1 MEFPTTLTLTGAI
14 SMSIYSKSNPPEGFY
29 TYAYL
34 REDGAPYYI
43 GKGKGNR
50 AWVKHNYQRGGLHTP
65 ISNSRIVILESSLTE
80 IGALALERRY
90 IEWYGRKDLSTG
102 ILRNRTNGGEG
113 GTGPK
118 SDEHKVNISN
128 ANRGKKHGSYKRK
141 DYINL
146 PPRAKNKASIEAWLK
161 KI

>member
-1 MEFPTTLTLTGAI
+1 
-14 SMSIYSKSNPPEGFY
+14 MSIYSKSNPPEGFY

-34 REDGAPYYI
+34 REDGTPYYI
-43 GKGKGNR
+43 GKGLGNR
-50 AWVKHNYQRGGLHTP
+50 AWVKHNYQKGGVHTP
-65 ISNSRIVILESSLTE
+65 VSESRIVILESNLSET
-80 IGALALERRY
+80 GALALERRY

-102 ILRNRTNGGEG
+102 ILRNRTDGGEG

-118 SDEHKVNISN
+118 SDEHKAKIGD
-128 ANRGKKHGSYKRK
+128 AKRGKKRRLYKSK

-146 PPRAKNKASIEAWLK
+146 KPRAKNKASIEAWLK

>member
-1 MEFPTTLTLTGAI
+1 
-14 SMSIYSKSNPPEGFY
+14 MSIYSKSNHPEGFY

-34 REDGAPYYI
+34 REDGTPYYI
-43 GKGKGNR
+43 GKGLGNR
-50 AWVKHNYQRGGLHTP
+50 AWVKHNYQKGGVHTP
-65 ISNSRIVILESSLTE
+65 VSESRIVILESNLSET
-80 IGALALERRY
+80 GALALERRY

-102 ILRNRTNGGEG
+102 ILRNRTDGGEG

-118 SDEHKVNISN
+118 SDEHKAKIGD
-128 ANRGKKHGSYKRK
+128 AKRGKKRRLYKSK

-146 PPRAKNKASIEAWLK
+146 KPRAKNKASIEAWLK